1 MKKVTLKKSVQ
12 SVLAAA
18 LAIAALGLTGCQT
31 GGTNETIKFTNE
43 FSPVP
48 EDSGMPS
55 GSVNDVM
62 RFAKDDLVIVTFV
75 GPENL
80 PPIQPHEERIKE
92 DGTITLPLINSIRA
106 EGKTTGEL
114 QKDIYNAYVPSYY
127 KRLTV
132 TVKTDRLIYYVQGQV
147 RQSGR
152 QEYLGPTTVL
162 KAIASAGDFTDFA
175 KRSDVV
181 VTRKDGT
188 VIHVDCKK
196 AAKNPALDIPIFPGD
211 KIEVKNRGAFDL

>member
-1 MKKVTLKKSVQ
+1 MRRTLLKKTVKSVVGLALVVT
-12 SVLAAA
+12 SVA
-18 LAIAALGLTGCQT
+18 LTGCQT
-31 GGTNETIKFTNE
+31 THTNNE
-43 FSPVP
+43 IPFSSVP
-48 EDSGMPS
+48 DGEDMPS
-55 GSVNDVM
+55 TGYAEEAM

-80 PPIQPHEERIKE
+80 GPIPPHEERIKE

-114 QKDIYNAYVPSYY
+114 QRDIYNAYVPSFY

-132 TVKTDRLIYYVQGQV
+132 TVKTDRLLYFVQGQV

-175 KRSDVV
+175 DRKKVV

-188 VIHVDCKK
+188 RVVVDCVKAGKK
-196 AAKNPALDIPIFPGD
+196 PSLDLPIFPGD
-211 KIEVKNRGAFDL
+211 KIDVPNRGPFGSW

>member
-1 MKKVTLKKSVQ
+1 MKKAFLKNTVQ
-12 SVLAAA
+12 FVLGLA
-18 LAIAALGLTGCQT
+18 LLICSLALTGC
-31 GGTNETIKFTNE
+31 ETATPHNDIR
-43 FSPVP
+43 FSSVP
-48 EDSGMPS
+48 EGEDMPAS
-55 GSVNDVM
+55 TGYSDEAM
-62 RFAKDDLVIVTFV
+62 RFAKDDLVIITFV

-80 PPIQPHEERIKE
+80 GQIPPHEERIKE
-92 DGTITLPLINSIRA
+92 DGTVTLPLIGAIRA

-114 QKDIYNAYVPSYY
+114 QRDIYNAYVPSFY

-175 KRSDVV
+175 DRKKVI

-188 VIHVDCKK
+188 RLIVNCIK
-196 AAKNPALDIPIFPGD
+196 AAKDPALDIAIFPGD
-211 KIEVKNRGAFDL
+211 KIEVPNRPAFGF